1 MNNVQQ
7 FLAFASA
14 ARHTSFAGAAR
25 ELALSPSAVAKSISR
40 LEAQLGVRLFYRT
53 TRQVSLTPDG
63 RTLFEQC
70 QRVLQELE
78 VLKSVAAGA
87 RSAPTG
93 LVRVSAPLTF
103 GKYVLLPV
111 IQRLMEQHPGLRF
124 DLRLTDLLEDIVR
137 EGLDA
142 AIRVGELSDSSLVA
156 RPFSQQLLTL
166 CASPQYLKAHGK
178 PKSPDDLQQHACMV
192 FRLPSSGRD
201 RPWEFRVKG
210 EAVKLN
216 PSSRLRLSDG
226 EALVSAAI
234 AGVGLMQVPH
244 YMTEAALADGRL
256 VECLAEFRP
265 APVPISIVHAGSRVV
280 PPRVRVLI
288 DALTDTASAPPKRK
302 RAPAR

>member
-7 FLAFASA
+7 YLAFASA
-14 ARHTSFAGAAR
+14 ARHTSFAKAAR

-40 LEAQLGVRLFYRT
+40 LETQLGVRLFYRT

-70 QRVLQELE
+70 QRVLEE
-78 VLKSVAAGA
+78 VEILKSVAAGA

-93 LVRVSAPLTF
+93 MLRVSAPLTF
-103 GKYVLLPV
+103 GKYVVLPV
-111 IQRLMEQHPGLRF
+111 VQRLMEQHPALSV
-124 DLRLTDLLEDIVR
+124 DLRLTDQVEDIVR

-142 AIRVGELSDSSLVA
+142 AIRIGALGDSGLVA
-156 RPFSQQLLTL
+156 RPFAEQVLTV
-166 CASPQYLKAHGK
+166 CASPRYLKAHGK
-178 PKSPDDLQQHACMV
+178 PKSPGDVEQHACVV

-201 RPWEFRVKG
+201 RPWEFRERG
-210 EAVKLN
+210 ETLKLN
-216 PSSRLRLSDG
+216 PPSRLRLSDG

-234 AGVGLMQVPH
+234 AGIGLVQTPH
-244 YMTEAALADGRL
+244 YMTESALSDGRL

-265 APVPISIVHAGSRVV
+265 APLPISIVHAGSRIV
-280 PPRVRVLI
+280 PPRVRAFI
-288 DALTDTASAPPKRK
+288 DALTGDAPVSAKRR